1 MMFFNRNK
9 SKTFQPRST
18 INMGVPKMGMP
29 LFFKLW
35 FGFIFLMMFA
45 FWFVAGY
52 AAYYGITTIGND
64 PAVIGR
70 FLGEIASGF
79 NEKVK

>member
-1 MMFFNRNK
+1 MMFVNRNNNK
-9 SKTFQPRST
+9 RKTFQPHST
-18 INMGVPKMGMP
+18 IDMGMP

-35 FGFIFLMMFA
+35 FGFIFLMVLVI
-45 FWFVAGY
+45 WFVVGY